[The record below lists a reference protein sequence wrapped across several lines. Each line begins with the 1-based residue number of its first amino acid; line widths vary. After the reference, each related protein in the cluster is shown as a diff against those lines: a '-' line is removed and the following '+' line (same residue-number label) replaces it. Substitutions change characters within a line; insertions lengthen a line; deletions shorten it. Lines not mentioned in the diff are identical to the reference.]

1 MSLDRS
7 DRRVYADLRELVSL
21 KNRLRGLSFL
31 PQQPVQSL
39 LSGRHAS
46 RLRGRGLNF
55 EELRHYHS
63 GDDVRSIDWKV
74 TARTRQAHTRV
85 FTEERDRPVLLV
97 VDQRINMFFG
107 SQIHMKSVTAAHLA
121 ALTTWKTLDQ
131 GDRIGGIVFNDD
143 LQQHVASRRSQ
154 ATATQLLSAIVKF
167 NHQLSVR
174 VPDPDSNLA
183 FANTLRHATRLAAHN
198 HLIVIISDFWGLDE
212 ACVSSLRTLSRH
224 NDVLGMLVHDP
235 LASNLPNSKQLV
247 VSDGEL
253 QLDIGDHRSRQRA
266 ADATEGRIQAVLNL
280 QQQFAMPILPIST
293 AEEALPQL
301 QKLLGG
307 AR

>member
-7 DRRVYADLRELVSL
+7 DRRVYADLRELVLL

-31 PQQPVQSL
+31 PRQPVQSL

-55 EELRHYHS
+55 EELRHYQS

-74 TARTRQAHTRV
+74 TARTRQPHTRV
-85 FTEERDRPVLLV
+85 FTEERDRPVLLLI
-97 VDQRINMFFG
+97 DQRINMFFG
-107 SQIHMKSVTAAHLA
+107 SQVYMKSVTAAHLA

-131 GDRIGGIVFNDD
+131 GDRVGAIVFDD
-143 LQQHVASRRSQ
+143 DRQQHFAPRRSQ
-154 ATATQLLSAIVKF
+154 LTATKLLSTIVEF
-167 NHQLSVR
+167 NHQLSASA
-174 VPDPDSNLA
+174 PDPEDNLA
-183 FANTLRHATRLAAHN
+183 FANTLRHASRLAAHN
-198 HLIVIISDFWGLDE
+198 HLIVIISDFYGLNE
-212 ACVSSLRTLSRH
+212 QCSSSLRFLTTH

-235 LASNLPNSKQLV
+235 LASRLPSSKQLV
-247 VSDGEL
+247 VSDGQL
-253 QLDIGDHRSRQRA
+253 QLDVGDRASRQRV
-266 ADATEGRIQAVLNL
+266 ADAVTGRIESVLNL
-280 QQQFAMPILPIST
+280 QRRFDMPILPIST
-293 AEEALPQL
+293 GEDALPQL